1 MPAIEFSRLRT
12 KIELLGR
19 VYASPGQFVKD
30 LSDLYFFYSDMTF
43 QPSGAPSAGTLSAY
57 RAPVV
62 INRELERLLKP
73 LAVKDPAS
81 TLRIADLLWQ
91 TKKLEPC
98 QLAAGLIG
106 ALPIEQSERVLG
118 WIKEKTTGGEANEL
132 TALIHEKATAILR
145 KEDPK
150 IWLSTLAAWYQSGD
164 AALRKMAIEG
174 LAPLLKD
181 EHFDNLPI
189 VFDFLEPVFSKFDS
203 HVALALITLLGLLIE
218 RSEVETVFMLKQVL
232 KTNPNEDL
240 PRLIRR
246 ALPLFS
252 VEGQGSLKAY
262 LREHF
267 TNSPATKQ

>member
-43 QPSGAPSAGTLSAY
+43 KPSGTPSTGTISAY

-62 INRELERLLKP
+62 INRELERMLKP
-73 LAVKDPAS
+73 FAVKDPES
-81 TLRIADLLWQ
+81 TLLIADLLWQ

-98 QLAAGLIG
+98 QLAAGLVG
-106 ALPIEQSERVLG
+106 ALPIEETDKVLS
-118 WIKEKTTGGEANEL
+118 WIKEKSTGGEANEL
-132 TALIHEKATAILR
+132 TTVIHEKATATLR
-145 KEDPK
+145 KEEPK
-150 IWLSTLAAWYQSGD
+150 IWLSTLAAWYEGGD
-164 AALRKMAIEG
+164 TALRKMAIEG

-181 EHFDNLPI
+181 ENFDNLPI
-189 VFDFLEPVFSKFDS
+189 VFDFLEPVFAKFDS
-203 HVALALITLLGLLIE
+203 HVALALITLLGLLVE

-240 PRLIRR
+240 SRLIRR

-252 VEGQGSLKAY
+252 VEGQNSLRAY
-262 LREHF
+262 MRDHQF
-267 TNSPATKQ
+267 DSPATK

>member
-43 QPSGAPSAGTLSAY
+43 QPTGAPSAGTITAY

-73 LAVKDPAS
+73 FAIQDPGS
-81 TLRIADLLWQ
+81 TFQIADLLWQ

-106 ALPIEQSERVLG
+106 ALPVENAENVLV
-118 WIKEKTTGGEANEL
+118 WIKDKSTGVVAAEL
-132 TALIHEKATAILR
+132 IQVIHEKATANLR
-145 KEDPK
+145 KQDPK
-150 IWLSTLAAWYQSGD
+150 IWLTTLAQWYQSGD
-164 AALRKMAIEG
+164 DSMRKMAIEG
-174 LAPLLKD
+174 LAPLLKED
-181 EHFDNLPI
+181 SFDNLPI
-189 VFDFLEPVFSKFDS
+189 VFDFLEPVFAKFDS
-203 HVALALITLLGLLIE
+203 HVALALINLLGLLVE
-218 RSEVETVFMLKQVL
+218 KSEVETIFMLKQVL
-232 KTNPNEDL
+232 KTNQGEDL

-252 VEGQGSLKAY
+252 MQGQNSLKAC
-262 LREHF
+262 LRQ
-267 TNSPATKQ
+267 NQV